1 MTKSFIQELHPQ
13 HQNGEVKIRGT
24 LTSPVQLRGENTSD
38 HYYYAFVKL
47 KGQTID
53 LPVIFKIRGLEG
65 QLIEPKLKKG
75 EKLELTGHYSISEK
89 SVRKSIT
96 CTDYQLTSKKEE
108 NIFTKNA

>member
-1 MTKSFIQELHPQ
+1 MTKTFIQELHPQ
-13 HQNGEVKIRGT
+13 HQNGELKIRGT

-47 KGQTID
+47 KGQTVD
-53 LPVIFKIRGLEG
+53 LPVIFKIRGSNG

-89 SVRKSIT
+89 SVRKSFTAIS
-96 CTDYQLTSKKEE
+96 YHSLNKEE
-108 NIFTKNA
+108 NIFKNA